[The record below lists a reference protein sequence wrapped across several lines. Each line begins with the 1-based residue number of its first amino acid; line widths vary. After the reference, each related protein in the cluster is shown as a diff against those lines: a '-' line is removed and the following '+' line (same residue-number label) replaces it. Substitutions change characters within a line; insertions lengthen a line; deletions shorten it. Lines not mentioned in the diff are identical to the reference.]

1 MLSWIYFLLFALQ
14 VFWLIRTCV
23 RKGKFWPVLTV
34 NILSAAISGFLLWYF
49 DTLPGYGMMPGFA
62 FFPEVFASL
71 CAAAAFLL
79 LTFVTLLCWLLRL
92 HK

>member
-1 MLSWIYFLLFALQ
+1 MLGWMYVFLFGAELFL
-14 VFWLIRTCV
+14 LIRTCR
-23 RKGKFWPVLTV
+23 RKLRFWPVLTV
-34 NILSAAISGFLLWYF
+34 NLLTVALSVFLLWYF

-71 CAAAAFLL
+71 CAAAAFTL
-79 LTFVTLLCWLLRL
+79 LTFVTLLCRLLRK

>member
-1 MLSWIYFLLFALQ
+1 MLGFLYVLLFAAELG
-14 VFWLIRTCV
+14 WLIRSFRV
-23 RKGKFWPVLTV
+23 KARFWPVITANL
-34 NILSAAISGFLLWYF
+34 LSIALSVFLLWYF

-71 CAAAAFLL
+71 CALAAFTV
-79 LTFVTLLCWLLRL
+79 LTLVTLLCLLLRK

>member
-1 MLSWIYFLLFALQ
+1 MLGWLYVILFILQ
-14 VFWLIRTCV
+14 VFWLIRVCC
-23 RKGKFWPVLTV
+23 RKGKYWPVLLGNV
-34 NILSAAISGFLLWYF
+34 LSAALSVFLLWYF

-71 CAAAAFLL
+71 CAAAAFTVLS
-79 LTFVTLLCWLLRL
+79 FVTLLIWLLRM

>member
-1 MLSWIYFLLFALQ
+1 MLGWIYAGLFGLEL
-14 VFWLIRTCV
+14 FWLIRTCR
-23 RKGKFWPVLTV
+23 RKLRFWPVLAGNLLTAV
-34 NILSAAISGFLLWYF
+34 LSVFLLWYF

-71 CAAAAFLL
+71 CAAAAFAL
-79 LTFVTLLCWLLRL
+79 LTFVTLLCWLLRK

>member
-1 MLSWIYFLLFALQ
+1 MLSWIYILLFVAQLG
-14 VFWLIRTCV
+14 WLIRSC
-23 RKGKFWPVLTV
+23 RLKLRFWPVMTA
-34 NILSAAISGFLLWYF
+34 NFLSVALSVFLLWYF

-71 CAAAAFLL
+71 CAIAAFTV
-79 LTFVTLLCWLLRL
+79 LTLVTLLCRLLRK

>member
-1 MLSWIYFLLFALQ
+1 MLKWCYFLLFALE
-14 VFWLIRTCV
+14 VFWLIRTCF

-34 NILSAAISGFLLWYF
+34 NGMSAALSAFLLWYF
-49 DTLPGYGMMPGFA
+49 DTLPGYGMIPGFA

-71 CAAAAFLL
+71 CAAAAFTLL
-79 LTFVTLLCWLLRL
+79 FFVTLLCWLLRL

>member
-1 MLSWIYFLLFALQ
+1 MLGWIYLVLFVLQ
-14 VFWLIRTCV
+14 VGFLIRTCR

-34 NILSAAISGFLLWYF
+34 NILSVVLSAFLLWYF

-71 CAAAAFLL
+71 CAAAAFTVLV
-79 LTFVTLLCWLLRL
+79 FVTLLCWLLKT